1 MVVDSANY
9 MSEDPPASIGNT
21 VYGERMER
29 GKEVI
34 QAIAEE
40 QAFVGCE
47 GDAYVVAKRVRSQR
61 AGKARK

>member
-1 MVVDSANY
+1 
-9 MSEDPPASIGNT
+9 
-21 VYGERMER
+21 MER

-47 GDAYVVAKRVRSQR
+47 GDAYVVAKRVRSQH